1 MKTTMAGQRIPLRNK
16 IESGYNIF
24 KAHRGRDFSNAAYE
38 VGYHR
43 DLIGYRATYV
53 ETPLAQAR
61 ILDLGCGQTATQTA
75 LFHAD
80 GAKVTGIDVEIA
92 TYAMGLRTFV
102 RTLRRHGRERAFKSL
117 ARHVLFDRRFFH
129 DLSKEYG
136 RPISFKNLDV
146 RIMDATAMDFADS
159 TFDFI
164 DSNAVFEHMNDV
176 PAAVREMNRVLK
188 PGGLAVVTPH
198 LFPSL
203 SGGHNLEWRR
213 PDAQAAKNV
222 EPWDHLR
229 KNRHRV
235 AAYMNGLK
243 LSEYR
248 EHFHAA
254 MDVIDEQL
262 VVEGERHLTPEL
274 EAELGA
280 KGYTRED
287 LLTRT
292 VTFLARKKAAS

>member
-1 MKTTMAGQRIPLRNK
+1 MKTTMAGQQIPLRNK

-24 KAHRGRDFSNAAYE
+24 KAHRRRDFSNAAYE

-43 DLIGYRATYV
+43 EVVGYLTTYV

-61 ILDLGCGQTATQTA
+61 VLDLGCGQTATQTA

-80 GAKVTGIDVEIA
+80 GARVTGIDVEIA
-92 TYAMGLRTFV
+92 TYSMGPRTFV
-102 RTLRRHGRERAFKSL
+102 KTLRRHGRERAFKSL
-117 ARHVLFDRRFFH
+117 ARHVLFDRRFFR
-129 DLSKEYG
+129 DLAKEYG
-136 RPISFKNLDV
+136 RPITFKDLDV
-146 RIMDATAMDFADS
+146 RVMDATAMDFADS
-159 TFDFI
+159 SFDLI
-164 DSNAVFEHMNDV
+164 ASNAVFEHMSDV
-176 PAAVREMNRVLK
+176 PGAVREMNRVLK
-188 PGGLAVVTPH
+188 PGGIAVVTPH

-213 PDAQAAKNV
+213 PEVQAAKNV

-229 KNRHRV
+229 QNRHPV

-254 MDVIDEQL
+254 LDIVEERL
-262 VVEGERHLTPEL
+262 TVEGERYLTPTL

-292 VTFLARKKAAS
+292 VTFIARKKAAN

>member
-1 MKTTMAGQRIPLRNK
+1 
-16 IESGYNIF
+16 
-24 KAHRGRDFSNAAYE
+24 
-38 VGYHR
+38 
-43 DLIGYRATYV
+43 
-53 ETPLAQAR
+53 
-61 ILDLGCGQTATQTA
+61 
-75 LFHAD
+75 
-80 GAKVTGIDVEIA
+80 
-92 TYAMGLRTFV
+92 
-102 RTLRRHGRERAFKSL
+102 
-117 ARHVLFDRRFFH
+117 VLFDRRFFH